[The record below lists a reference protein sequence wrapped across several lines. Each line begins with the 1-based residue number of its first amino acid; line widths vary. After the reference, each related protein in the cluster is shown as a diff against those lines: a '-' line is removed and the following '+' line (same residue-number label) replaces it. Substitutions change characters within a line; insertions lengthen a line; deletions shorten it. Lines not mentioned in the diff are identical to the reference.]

1 MSQPPHCYFYDGLL
15 QEINL
20 LKSPFRSLRIFGRA
34 GLRLKDELPLWTPID
49 LLSFTVC
56 QPLSPKLYNAKTVPT
71 GKTPKNVCASSR
83 IEKI

>member
-20 LKSPFRSLRIFGRA
+20 LKSSFRSPRIFGRA

-56 QPLSPKLYNAKTVPT
+56 
-71 GKTPKNVCASSR
+71 
-83 IEKI
+83 